1 METYIQRIVTDVSL
15 FALLF
20 MPGSIAIS
28 SAVDAKM
35 KPCEVAYLNQ
45 YLKEPIHKA
54 FATTGARAP
63 SNTKVGLSCGWATS
77 FSSKE
82 LAIQQALAKCRE
94 SDNKYN
100 DPGSC
105 KIYSAK

>member
-1 METYIQRIVTDVSL
+1 MAKSIQKTLTVVSL
-15 FALLF
+15 YTVLLIL
-20 MPGSIAIS
+20 GSLYLS

-35 KPCEVAYLNQ
+35 KPCEMAYINQFLN
-45 YLKEPIHKA
+45 EPLHKA

-63 SNTKVGLSCGWATS
+63 SNTKVGLSCGWATGQD
-77 FSSKE
+77 SKE
-82 LAIQQALAKCRE
+82 LAIQVALAKCRG
-94 SDNKYN
+94 SDKKWN